1 MGRRSRCWEDDLVE
15 ALVAEK
21 LLCWMGKET
30 MAWVG
35 WAMSCRRSPS
45 RFATRVGQEILHF
58 AVTWDDT
65 GEIQVKTRGLNRIEL
80 LSCERRS
87 HRKVGNIARTN
98 RKDSKYAGSLIRRF
112 VECSSHKGS
121 PVIGLKV
128 HRIEPY
134 GYLYFQALG
143 SLDEEKKSVE
153 RRIRRN
159 ILFCTEG

>member
-1 MGRRSRCWEDDLVE
+1 MAVLNFDGKSECRVSVGWRRGKVPLAVGRRSRCWEDDLVE

-87 HRKVGNIARTN
+87 HRKVGNIERTN

-112 VECSSHKGS
+112 VACSSHKGS
-121 PVIGLKV
+121 PVIV
-128 HRIEPY
+128 PRVCITS
-134 GYLYFQALG
+134 G
-143 SLDEEKKSVE
+143 SHQL
-153 RRIRRN
+153 
-159 ILFCTEG
+159 